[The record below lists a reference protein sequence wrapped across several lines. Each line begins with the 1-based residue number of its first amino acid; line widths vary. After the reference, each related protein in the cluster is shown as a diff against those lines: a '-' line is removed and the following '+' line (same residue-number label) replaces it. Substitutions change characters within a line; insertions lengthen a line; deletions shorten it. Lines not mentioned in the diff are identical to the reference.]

1 MFRLARRKRRAA
13 GLAGEPQATRVAVVG
28 AQFGRPLPARKR
40 ERQLVFCPG
49 NSPTKLR
56 EFQIVRGDDGKDLR
70 MTLEK
75 KGIEFLFIDDRA
87 VGISATDLDQK
98 LKRNE

>member
-1 MFRLARRKRRAA
+1 
-13 GLAGEPQATRVAVVG
+13 
-28 AQFGRPLPARKR
+28 
-40 ERQLVFCPG
+40 
-49 NSPTKLR
+49 LR